1 MPDDLAIVS
10 YGDIEAVRSVN
21 PPLTTVA
28 LQLRRLVR
36 SPPVGSRPVFDR
48 NRRGARR
55 SRIASSSYEIVGAE
69 SSVVERFGLRVCD
82 DSAME
87 VTARE
92 FIERL
97 AALPKPVRMGQVF
110 ALAKSAMD
118 MSVREIETLLER
130 DDHLAKVG
138 AVSVMDF
145 QARSSKTSPERRQA
159 LFDLYL
165 RRHDRIDT
173 WDLVDRSAIWVVGE
187 HLRGKPRDVLY
198 ELARSDRPME
208 RRTAI
213 ISTYSFIRRGELD
226 DSYRIA
232 EILIGD
238 DADLVHKAVGWML
251 REAGKRDEARLLAFL
266 DQHAASMP
274 RVMVRYAIEK
284 LEPALRRTYLAR

>member
-1 MPDDLAIVS
+1 
-10 YGDIEAVRSVN
+10 
-21 PPLTTVA
+21 
-28 LQLRRLVR
+28 
-36 SPPVGSRPVFDR
+36 
-48 NRRGARR
+48 
-55 SRIASSSYEIVGAE
+55 
-69 SSVVERFGLRVCD
+69 
-82 DSAME
+82 ME

-92 FIERL
+92 FVERL
-97 AALPKPVRMGQVF
+97 AGLPKPVGMGEVF
-110 ALAKSAMD
+110 ALAKASMD
-118 MSVREIETLLER
+118 MSPREIETLLEQ

-145 QARSSKTSPERRQA
+145 QARSRKTSPEGRQA

-187 HLRGKPRDVLY
+187 YLRDKPRDVLC

-213 ISTYSFIRRGELD
+213 LSTFAFIRHGELD

-232 EILIGD
+232 EMLIGD
-238 DADLVHKAVGWML
+238 DEDLVRKAVGWML
-251 REAGKRDEARLLAFL
+251 REAGKRDEPRLLAFL
-266 DQHAASMP
+266 DEHAAAMP

-284 LEPALRRTYLAR
+284 LDPELRRRYSAR

>member
-1 MPDDLAIVS
+1 
-10 YGDIEAVRSVN
+10 
-21 PPLTTVA
+21 
-28 LQLRRLVR
+28 
-36 SPPVGSRPVFDR
+36 
-48 NRRGARR
+48 
-55 SRIASSSYEIVGAE
+55 
-69 SSVVERFGLRVCD
+69 
-82 DSAME
+82 ME

-97 AALPKPVRMGQVF
+97 AALPRPVGMGHVF
-110 ALAKSAMD
+110 ALAKACMD
-118 MSVREIETLLER
+118 MSLHEIETLLEQ

-145 QARSSKTSPERRQA
+145 QARSRKTSPERRQG

-187 HLRGKPRDVLY
+187 YLRDKPRDVLY
-198 ELARSDRPME
+198 GLARSERPME

-213 ISTYSFIRRGELD
+213 LSTFAFIRHGELD

-232 EILIGD
+232 EMLIGD
-238 DADLVHKAVGWML
+238 DEDLVHKAVGWML

-284 LEPALRRTYLAR
+284 LDPALRRRYRVR

>member
-1 MPDDLAIVS
+1 
-10 YGDIEAVRSVN
+10 
-21 PPLTTVA
+21 
-28 LQLRRLVR
+28 
-36 SPPVGSRPVFDR
+36 
-48 NRRGARR
+48 
-55 SRIASSSYEIVGAE
+55 
-69 SSVVERFGLRVCD
+69 
-82 DSAME
+82 ME

-92 FIERL
+92 FVERL
-97 AALPKPVRMGQVF
+97 AALPKPVGMGQVF
-110 ALAKSAMD
+110 ALAKASMD
-118 MSVREIETLLER
+118 MSPGEIETLLEQ

-145 QARSSKTSPERRQA
+145 QARSRKTSPERRQA
-159 LFDLYL
+159 LFDLYV

-187 HLRGKPRDVLY
+187 YLRDKPRDVLY

-213 ISTYSFIRRGELD
+213 LSTFAFIRHGDLD

-232 EILIGD
+232 EMLIGD
-238 DADLVHKAVGWML
+238 DEDLVHKAVGWML

-266 DQHAASMP
+266 DRHSAAMP

-284 LEPALRRTYLAR
+284 LDPEVRQRYRAR

>member
-1 MPDDLAIVS
+1 M
-10 YGDIEAVRSVN
+10 EA
-21 PPLTTVA
+21 
-28 LQLRRLVR
+28 
-36 SPPVGSRPVFDR
+36 
-48 NRRGARR
+48 
-55 SRIASSSYEIVGAE
+55 
-69 SSVVERFGLRVCD
+69 
-82 DSAME
+82 
-87 VTARE
+87 TARE
-92 FIERL
+92 FLERL
-97 AALPKPVRMGQVF
+97 AAIPKPVGMGQVF
-110 ALAKSAMD
+110 ALAKASMD
-118 MSVREIETLLER
+118 MSLHEIETLLEQ
-130 DDHLAKVG
+130 DEHLARVG

-145 QARSSKTSPERRQA
+145 QARSHKTTLERRQA

-187 HLRGKPRDVLY
+187 HLRDKPRDALY

-213 ISTYSFIRRGELD
+213 LSTFAFIRHGELD

-232 EILIGD
+232 EMLIGD
-238 DADLVHKAVGWML
+238 DEDLVHKAVGWML

-284 LEPALRRTYLAR
+284 LDPEVRKRYLARSGRQSQRD